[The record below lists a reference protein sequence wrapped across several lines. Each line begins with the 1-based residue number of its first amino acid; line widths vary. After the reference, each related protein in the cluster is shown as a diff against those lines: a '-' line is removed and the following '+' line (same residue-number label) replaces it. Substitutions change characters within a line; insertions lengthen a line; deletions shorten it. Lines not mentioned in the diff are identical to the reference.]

1 MDARTL
7 THSVVFFALAIVALC
22 TQSLFVGNYPLVCLC
37 LVMTVGVSHGALD
50 YVKGRAVLKTFER
63 SQIRTFY
70 FAYVAFACLIIAAWR
85 LSPVALLTIFL
96 LIAAYHFGKEDSEF
110 VPGAQQGL
118 GRLLYLAKGIAV
130 IVAPLAFNPQATEV
144 IFQSLNMTVIEIFS
158 VHVCA
163 SLLVLSFV
171 SNLILGARCRRSTL
185 TLLLDFTSILVL
197 NWALHPLVAFCFY
210 FCFLHSIR
218 HSMELMGSMHGRAS
232 ERLITF
238 IRKTLPL
245 TCVTGV
251 IFALA
256 LYGLLINF
264 SLDDSTNKVIFLGLA
279 ALTFPHVILEYLFE
293 SRVVSSSDL
302 GQSHFGGISS
312 QRV

>member
-1 MDARTL
+1 
-7 THSVVFFALAIVALC
+7 
-22 TQSLFVGNYPLVCLC
+22 
-37 LVMTVGVSHGALD
+37 
-50 YVKGRAVLKTFER
+50 
-63 SQIRTFY
+63 
-70 FAYVAFACLIIAAWR
+70 
-85 LSPVALLTIFL
+85 
-96 LIAAYHFGKEDSEF
+96 
-110 VPGAQQGL
+110 
-118 GRLLYLAKGIAV
+118 
-130 IVAPLAFNPQATEV
+130 
-144 IFQSLNMTVIEIFS
+144 
-158 VHVCA
+158 
-163 SLLVLSFV
+163 
-171 SNLILGARCRRSTL
+171 
-185 TLLLDFTSILVL
+185 
-197 NWALHPLVAFCFY
+197 
-210 FCFLHSIR
+210 
-218 HSMELMGSMHGRAS
+218 MELMGSMHGRAS